1 VPVLEALILAA
12 VVFAST
18 NVDDILVLSVFFA
31 QPGRRVWAIVVGQYL
46 GIGVLVLTSVAAAL
60 AALVIPREWIAL
72 IGVVPLALG
81 IKQLVAGSNH
91 RAGQPQTGAGALT
104 VAAVTAANG
113 GDNLGVYI
121 PLFATRPAAI
131 PMYAGVFAIGTAVW
145 CLAAYALVSHPVL
158 AATFTRYGHRVLPWV
173 LIGVGVY
180 VLWGAAPV
188 VRL

>member
-1 VPVLEALILAA
+1 MQVFETLIVAA

-18 NVDDILVLSVFFA
+18 NVDDILLLSAFFA
-31 QPGRRVWAIVVGQYL
+31 QPRRRVWAIVVGQYL
-46 GIGVLVLTSVAAAL
+46 GIGALILTSVAAAL
-60 AALVIPREWIAL
+60 AALVIPWEWIAL

-81 IKQLVAGSNH
+81 IKQLVAGRNEG
-91 RAGQPQTGAGALT
+91 AGQSLTGVGAFT

-121 PLFATRPAAI
+121 PLFAIQPAAI
-131 PMYAGVFAIGTAVW
+131 PLYVGVFAIGTALW
-145 CLAAYALVSHPVL
+145 CVAAYWLVSHPMV

-180 VLWGAAPV
+180 VLRGAAPLV
-188 VRL
+188 DL